1 MGAPG
6 RGREGLTSR
15 DLIYSRE
22 DYGDDDGEEMTMR
35 RQYLLIPEIYSA
47 TNGYQR
53 ACRRMTVPFTCK
65 ALQDHYLTL
74 PSLKWITGMQGRV

>member
-22 DYGDDDGEEMTMR
+22 DYGDDNREEMTTM
-35 RQYLLIPEIYSA
+35 RQYLLIPEKYLA
-47 TNGYQR
+47 ANGY
-53 ACRRMTVPFTCK
+53 
-65 ALQDHYLTL
+65 
-74 PSLKWITGMQGRV
+74 

>member
-1 MGAPG
+1 MGTPG

-22 DYGDDDGEEMTMR
+22 DYGDDDGEETTMT
-35 RQYLLIPEIYSA
+35 RQYLLIPEKYSA

-53 ACRRMTVPFTCK
+53 PCRRTIVPVTCK

-74 PSLKWITGMQGRV
+74 PSLKWMAGKQGRV

>member
-6 RGREGLTSR
+6 MGREGLTSK
-15 DLIYSRE
+15 DLIYARE
-22 DYGDDDGEEMTMR
+22 DYGDDDGKEMTTT
-35 RQYLLIPEIYSA
+35 RQYLLIPEKYLA

-65 ALQDHYLTL
+65 ALRGHYPML
-74 PSLKWITGMQGRV
+74 PGWKWMAEKQGRV